1 MTVYHHVA
9 KSLKAAYYFILR
21 STLAIAGTL
30 KSVLGLQAIK
40 ALATFIFVAVALIY
54 VRVLFLSNIPWVVT
68 HSRLVEEMVNAVLL
82 IITAIED
89 AVKLII
95 LVVREI
101 INLFRT
107 HKHVI
112 TTDWAKLH
120 FVTVDETMAM
130 LSAMGRVCGDV
141 NTGPKAGLA
150 LARWQLNTHVCPI
163 VRAAWPTNANG
174 TTYTMLGWATYT
186 PNPEQMAHSCKAD
199 EDEAALAFCGALA
212 GGFIMVEL
220 VLPFILIVILG
231 MHLIKT

>member
-1 MTVYHHVA
+1 LYALVLRATLGVA
-9 KSLKAAYYFILR
+9 Y
-21 STLAIAGTL
+21 TL
-30 KSVLGLQAIK
+30 KSVVGLNTIK
-40 ALATFIFVAVALIY
+40 ALGMFIFVAVALIY

-68 HSRLVEEMVNAVLL
+68 HARLVEEMVNAVLL

-120 FVTVDETMAM
+120 FVTVDQTMAM
-130 LSAMGRVCGDV
+130 LSAMGRVCGNV
-141 NTGPKAGLA
+141 NTGPKATLA
-150 LARWQLNTHVCPI
+150 LARWQLNGPLCPI
-163 VRAAWPTNANG
+163 VRAAWPTNANA

-186 PNPEQMAHSCKAD
+186 PDPGQMAHSCKAD
-199 EDEAALAFCGALA
+199 ENEEALAFCGALA
-212 GGFIMVEL
+212 SGFILVEI
-220 VLPFILIVILG
+220 VLPFILIVVLT
-231 MHLIKT
+231 MHVIKP